1 MRVIMQNMR
10 TLKGTTVI
18 DTLGSLTQ
26 EGYLILYE
34 TKKGTHAVSLFHLT
48 TNVVITLLVASC

>member
-48 TNVVITLLVASC
+48 TNVVIYCSV